1 MANEFNMETHLY
13 DCFITKPF
21 TGASANYKR
30 DYNRHKV
37 CVGAKTET
45 KEDQRKE
52 YVKNPPN
59 TFYVPKRTR
68 SLFVRLRCH
77 LGLLRALPVLSASDV
92 RGLFFGGGERPS
104 SLSAWLLLLSSVQ
117 KVFYV

>member
-1 MANEFNMETHLY
+1 METHLY

-52 YVKNPPN
+52 YVKNPP
-59 TFYVPKRTR
+59 THFLCTKTHAQFVCAPAVPPGAHQGFACAI
-68 SLFVRLRCH
+68 S
-77 LGLLRALPVLSASDV
+77 
-92 RGLFFGGGERPS
+92 
-104 SLSAWLLLLSSVQ
+104 
-117 KVFYV
+117 